1 MPDPAAPASLPPLRE
16 IIRRHGLAARKDLG
30 QHFLLDA
37 NLTDRIARAARE
49 PAEADLSRGTVI
61 EVGPGPGGLTRSLL
75 RQGARVLAVEV
86 DARALDALGE
96 LGTLVGGRLTAIEAD
111 ALDLDLQSA
120 ARERGLPPPF
130 RIVSNLP
137 YNVGTPLLI
146 RWLHDPADIE
156 RMVLMFQREV
166 ADRLTAQP
174 GTKAYG
180 RLSVLAQWRCQA
192 AHLFGLPATAF
203 TPPPKVASSVVS
215 LRPRASPLA
224 PADRACL
231 ERVTAA
237 AFGQRRKMLRQS
249 LKPLLAEP
257 AEVLGRLDID
267 PTARGETLTVE
278 QFCAVARAV
287 ERQGG

>member
-1 MPDPAAPASLPPLRE
+1 MPDPAALAGLPPLRE
-16 IIRRHGLAARKDLG
+16 VIRRHGLAARRDLG

-37 NLTDRIARAARE
+37 NLTDRIARAARK
-49 PAEADLSRGTVI
+49 PGEADLSRGTVI

-75 RQGARVLAVEV
+75 RAGARVLAVEV
-86 DARALDALGE
+86 DARALDALAE
-96 LGTLVGGRLTAIEAD
+96 LGTLAGGRLVALEAD
-111 ALDLDLQSA
+111 ALELDLQSA
-120 ARERGLPPPF
+120 ARECGLPPPF

-137 YNVGTPLLI
+137 YNIGTPLLI

-180 RLSVLAQWRCQA
+180 RLSVLAQWLCEA
-192 AHLFGLPATAF
+192 ARLFGLPAAAF
-203 TPPPKVASSVVS
+203 TPAPKVASSVVS

-224 PADRACL
+224 PADRTCL

-249 LKPLLAEP
+249 LKPLFAEP
-257 AEVLGRLDID
+257 AEALRTLDID

-278 QFCAVARAV
+278 QFCAIARLV
-287 ERQGG
+287 EA

>member
-1 MPDPAAPASLPPLRE
+1 VPDPAALAGLPPLRE
-16 IIRRHGLAARKDLG
+16 VIRRHGLAARKDLG

-49 PAEADLSRGTVI
+49 PGEADLSRGTVI
-61 EVGPGPGGLTRSLL
+61 EVGSGPGGLTRSLL
-75 RQGARVLAVEV
+75 RAGARVLAVEV
-86 DARALDALGE
+86 DARALDALAE
-96 LGTLVGGRLTAIEAD
+96 LGSLAGGRLVSVAAD
-111 ALDLDLQSA
+111 ALELDLQSA
-120 ARERGLPPPF
+120 ARGRGLPPPY

-137 YNVGTPLLI
+137 YNIGTPLLI

-174 GTKAYG
+174 GSKAYG
-180 RLSVLAQWRCQA
+180 RLSVLTRWLCEIVR
-192 AHLFGLPATAF
+192 LFDLPAAAF

-215 LRPRASPLA
+215 LRPRPAPLA
-224 PADRACL
+224 PAGREAL

-249 LKPLLAEP
+249 LKPLFAEP
-257 AEVLGRLDID
+257 AAMLETLDID

-278 QFCAVARAV
+278 QFCAIARSAA
-287 ERQGG
+287 G